1 MDYSEIGGTS
11 QPDGGMPVT
20 PVGSDEEIRDV
31 KITNTGQRIRAIAVL
46 LLALAAAAGYFYWSS
61 QKQAEIEQYERARAD
76 FQKAH
81 AKGYTSF
88 WADAQVDVKE
98 MKTNE
103 DFALRMK
110 QIISEQAV
118 GYANHLKES
127 SIPILDKALPDY
139 KAISVPSVYV
149 EKTNALTK
157 SYEALRESW
166 NVFSDELLR
175 LDKFYPA
182 KKKLEKVSSAWLGA
196 QQSGDE
202 KYTKDAYTYYVLME
216 CVLPG
221 KNLGEI
227 ELADINNAIRDSC
240 MNNRSQWF
248 ARVAF
253 DCMPKLLESPGD
265 PNEAFTA
272 LLEKAKKAEKVDF
285 SSKFGIED
293 CLKECRPKFDDEIIE
308 KLALAW
314 ANYVKSQNDFLAAM
328 DAKLK
333 EIR

>member
-1 MDYSEIGGTS
+1 MDYSEIGGAS
-11 QPDGGMPVT
+11 QPDGGMPVS
-20 PVGSDEEIRDV
+20 PVGGGEDIQDV
-31 KITNTGQRIRAIAVL
+31 KITNTGQRVRAIAVVV
-46 LLALAAAAGYFYWSS
+46 LALAAAAGYFYWYS
-61 QKQAEIEQYERARAD
+61 QKQAEIARYEQARTD
-76 FQKAH
+76 FQTAH

-88 WADAQVDVKE
+88 WDDAQVNVKE

-103 DFALRMK
+103 DFALRIK

-139 KAISVPSVYV
+139 KGINVPSEFV
-149 EKTNALTK
+149 EKTNAVTK

-166 NVFSDELLR
+166 NGFADELLR
-175 LDKFYPA
+175 LDKYYTA
-182 KKKLEKVSSAWLGA
+182 KKKLEKVANAWLGA
-196 QQSGDE
+196 QQSGEE
-202 KYTKDAYTYYVLME
+202 KYFKEAYSYYVLME
-216 CVLPG
+216 CVLSG

-227 ELADINNAIRDSC
+227 ELAEINNTIQDSC
-240 MNNRSQWF
+240 LNNRSEWF

-253 DCMPKLLESPGD
+253 DCMPKLLESQGD

-272 LLEKAKKAEKVDF
+272 LLEKAKGAEKVDF

-293 CLKECRPKFDDEIIE
+293 CLKTCRTKFDNGIIE
-308 KLALAW
+308 KLAVAW
-314 ANYVKSQNDFLAAM
+314 AGYVKSQNDFLAAM
-328 DAKLK
+328 DTKLK